1 MPLTEFIHHI
11 AEAGNYEE
19 QHLANWVQHNKTVV
33 NAKLIK
39 FLRRRHAQVSFLI
52 PADVLDFE
60 PLAITAAASGAIL
73 SGFREVMHYTHLLRS
88 LEKSAMYEAAGTIW
102 MLDPVG
108 DLSSDSISISQLESA
123 MKLWSEEAFLSSA
136 TQPMARR
143 YSFDVPL
150 PAKVVDSNVAQRKEE
165 GEDTV
170 VFAQPVPL
178 LAGRPVVIAWYG
190 AMSEALERA
199 ASCAGQDDVRD
210 LEHRVFKLFEAAL
223 SVPIRL
229 RLNPDADNCRLL
241 SLR

>member
-1 MPLTEFIHHI
+1 MAT
-11 AEAGNYEE
+11 AADQQE
-19 QHLANWVQHNKTVV
+19 QHLAKWVEKTKVAV
-33 NAKLIK
+33 DAKLLR
-39 FLRRRHAQVSFLI
+39 FLRLHQAQVHFPI
-52 PADVLDFE
+52 PANVLDLV
-60 PLAITAAASGAIL
+60 PLAITDAVSGSMLA
-73 SGFREVMHYTHLLRS
+73 GFREVMHFTRLHRS
-88 LEKSAMYEAAGTIW
+88 FEQTALYEAAGTIW
-102 MLDPVG
+102 MLNPVG

-199 ASCAGQDDVRD
+199 ASGAGQDDVRD

-229 RLNPDADNCRLL
+229 RLNPDPDNCRLL
-241 SLR
+241 ALRYSEQAFAVM